1 MQKKDIAHH
10 QTVEDAHRLK
20 SFLTS
25 SQSKMSAIHCL
36 LNQCELMQMI
46 ESCSP
51 GLKAREHVTSRT
63 PAYSALE
70 KARND
75 SQIETAKKTQL
86 LKDSKEEYLAYT
98 PLGIECNY
106 IQKGASI
113 IVHNLSADGLRRL
126 QELTNSVDS
135 NTYCELIDL
144 AIDSNEPEAKKEIEN
159 TCQFIAAAASATNN
173 CGVKSC
179 MAGNIGSA
187 ANLAVTTKT
196 LAEVKAKYRKSFQ
209 TIFENKDLLQRFMN
223 AGQAPGKSFRNTNS
237 ALDLLTTAAGAGH
250 SIIKI
255 FNHDNNITNCFKCT

>member
-86 LKDSKEEYLAYT
+86 LKDSKEEYLANT
-98 PLGIECNY
+98 PLGIECNN
-106 IQKGASI
+106 IQKGASVI
-113 IVHNLSADGLRRL
+113 GLRRL

-209 TIFENKDLLQRFMN
+209 TIFEDKDLLQRFMN
-223 AGQAPGKSFRNTNS
+223 AGQVLHETRIHPTLTSCFFR
-237 ALDLLTTAAGAGH
+237 
-250 SIIKI
+250 
-255 FNHDNNITNCFKCT
+255 